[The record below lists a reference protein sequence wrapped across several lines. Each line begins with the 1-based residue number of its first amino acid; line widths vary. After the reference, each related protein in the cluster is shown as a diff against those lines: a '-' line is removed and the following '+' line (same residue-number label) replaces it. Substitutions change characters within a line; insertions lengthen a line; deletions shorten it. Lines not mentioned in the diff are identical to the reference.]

1 MGRRPKENF
10 SKVDRFPIGTN
21 YEGNVNQNYNEIW
34 ISLETCQNG
43 YQQKQQQKSYLLV
56 SMYRKTNPRKLLMR
70 L

>member
-1 MGRRPKENF
+1 MGNRPKENF

-43 YQQKQQQKSYLLV
+43 YQQK
-56 SMYRKTNPRKLLMR
+56 
-70 L
+70 